1 MWTDMWEDEMLT
13 QQNTKLLGEWKI
25 VKPLVRFSPLV
36 MQKVKCSLRV
46 KPEDRSCCQFCL
58 LTKTFGHYI
67 KNPLTHQAQTER
79 SRSSVLSHGLNVL
92 YLELQFNSLHT
103 ATVHADV
110 SMLMSYS
117 ALAIRLWS
125 SWSIIMIMWSVWSEE
140 TLGCWVRG
148 SQASAGFSHSRLLHW
163 PMWPANRFCLQS
175 EPKCKKHKLTNLMSV
190 GGVANK
196 DFINKIWWLGFLDNF
211 SSVPGIIHKDTV
223 EYFWEILEQTTL
235 CMAESY

>member
-117 ALAIRLWS
+117 ALAIWLWS
-125 SWSIIMIMWSVWSEE
+125 SWSIIMICVKCLIRRNFGLLSQGISSICRIQPQQTFALANLASKSFLSSVWTKVQE
-140 TLGCWVRG
+140 T
-148 SQASAGFSHSRLLHW
+148 QADKSDVCGW
-163 PMWPANRFCLQS
+163 C
-175 EPKCKKHKLTNLMSV
+175 
-190 GGVANK
+190 G
-196 DFINKIWWLGFLDNF
+196 
-211 SSVPGIIHKDTV
+211 
-223 EYFWEILEQTTL
+223 
-235 CMAESY
+235 